1 MESWWTGESN
11 EYACTYQQ
19 RKVYVCLGWQYLY
32 RQSQWKHDDAR
43 EMKRILP
50 LLIALCLSSVSSTAQ
65 EMHIEGFGKVK
76 KGPLNMNHVVV
87 NKQQAIID
95 LKTSEKGFAFLADGK
110 VEIQADEGDGV
121 LTLKTPDKTAFIVVK
136 HPDYGQLT
144 WKVPM
149 KKGLRRKKHYAANLL
164 TFSPDKEY
172 KLQKQWVIFEIQPQD
187 AILTIDSTM
196 TLVQGGR
203 EQFYL
208 PIGKHAYLA
217 ESPFHQQEEG
227 SFELTDEERQIVTVA
242 LQPIYSYLTVRTP
255 LEGCDILVDGQHIGQ
270 TRGTSGHLREG
281 LHRLTVLKDS
291 LRYYDA
297 DFSIG
302 WREKKT
308 IELTMDDLRP
318 VSRET
323 GRRVNKETEDDISL
337 ADSVGPSLKLI
348 TAPVTIKAL
357 DDNTSIWVNREL
369 KGYGSWEGELSE
381 GFYLISTEKDGLE
394 SRSTTLWVD
403 DDKPKNIELL
413 APMGSYGM
421 INVHSNEIGA
431 DVYINGKLA
440 GKTPCVVKNLP
451 SGSNCQVRLVKAGY
465 YEAEKEVQIVGNDL
479 TDIKLKLKKRR

>member
-1 MESWWTGESN
+1 
-11 EYACTYQQ
+11 
-19 RKVYVCLGWQYLY
+19 
-32 RQSQWKHDDAR
+32 
-43 EMKRILP
+43 MKRILP
-50 LLIALCLSSVSSTAQ
+50 LIIALCFSFVTSLAQ
-65 EMHIEGFGKVK
+65 EMHIEEFAKLK
-76 KGPLNMNHVVV
+76 KGPLNMNHVVT

-110 VEIQADEGDGV
+110 MEIQAEEGDGV

-144 WKVPM
+144 WKVPT

-164 TFSPDKEY
+164 TFSPDKEF

-196 TLVQGGR
+196 TLVQGGKQ
-203 EQFYL
+203 QFYL
-208 PIGKHAYLA
+208 PIGKHAYIA

-227 SFELTDEERQIVTVA
+227 SFELTEEERQIVTVA
-242 LQPIYSYLTVRTP
+242 LQPIYSYLTVRTS
-255 LEGCDILVDGQHIGQ
+255 LEGCDILIDGQQIGQ

-281 LHRLTVLKDS
+281 IHRLTVLKDS

-308 IELTMDDLRP
+308 IELSAGDLRP
-318 VSRET
+318 IFKTGGRE
-323 GRRVNKETEDDISL
+323 RIVRSQEEDFL
-337 ADSVGPSLKLI
+337 GADSTTQISVASLKPI

-369 KGYGSWEGELSE
+369 KGYGSWEGELAE

-403 DDKPKNIELL
+403 DDAPKNIELL

-421 INVHSNEIGA
+421 VNVHSNEIGA

-451 SGSNCQVRLVKAGY
+451 SGSNCQVKLVKAGY
-465 YEAEKEVQIVGNDL
+465 YEAEKEVRIVGNDL
-479 TDIKLKLKKRR
+479 TDINLKLKKRR

>member
-1 MESWWTGESN
+1 
-11 EYACTYQQ
+11 
-19 RKVYVCLGWQYLY
+19 
-32 RQSQWKHDDAR
+32 
-43 EMKRILP
+43 MKRILP
-50 LLIALCLSSVSSTAQ
+50 LLIALCFSFVTSWAQ
-65 EMHIEGFGKVK
+65 EMHIEEFAKLK
-76 KGPLNMNHVVV
+76 KGPLNMNHVVT

-110 VEIQADEGDGV
+110 MEIQADEGDGV

-144 WKVPM
+144 WKVPT
-149 KKGLRRKKHYAANLL
+149 KKGLRRKKHYTANLL

-196 TLVQGGR
+196 TLVQGGKQ
-203 EQFYL
+203 QFYL

-217 ESPFHQQEEG
+217 EAPFHQQEEG
-227 SFELTDEERQIVTVA
+227 SFELTDDERQIVTIA
-242 LQPIYSYLTVRTP
+242 LQPIYSYLTVRTS
-255 LEGCDILVDGQHIGQ
+255 LEGCDILIDGQPIGQ

-291 LRYYDA
+291 LMYYDA
-297 DFSIG
+297 DFNIG

-308 IELTMDDLRP
+308 IELTSDDLRP
-318 VSRET
+318 
-323 GRRVNKETEDDISL
+323 I
-337 ADSVGPSLKLI
+337 LKLKTKERERVVRSQEEYSPI

-369 KGYGSWEGELSE
+369 KGYGSWEGELAE

-403 DDKPKNIELL
+403 DDTPKNIELL

-440 GKTPCVVKNLP
+440 GKTPCVVKDLP
-451 SGSNCQVRLVKAGY
+451 SGSNCQVRLVKAGF
-465 YEAEKEVQIVGNDL
+465 YEAEKEVRIVGNDL
-479 TDIKLKLKKRR
+479 TDIDLKLKKRR

>member
-1 MESWWTGESN
+1 
-11 EYACTYQQ
+11 
-19 RKVYVCLGWQYLY
+19 
-32 RQSQWKHDDAR
+32 
-43 EMKRILP
+43 MKRILP
-50 LLIALCLSSVSSTAQ
+50 LLIALCFSFVTSWAQ
-65 EMHIEGFGKVK
+65 EMHIEEFAKLK
-76 KGPLNMNHVVV
+76 KGPLNMNHVVT

-110 VEIQADEGDGV
+110 MEIQADEGDGV

-144 WKVPM
+144 WKVPT
-149 KKGLRRKKHYAANLL
+149 KKGLRRKKHYTANLL

-196 TLVQGGR
+196 TLVQGGKQ
-203 EQFYL
+203 QFYL
-208 PIGKHAYLA
+208 PIGKHAYIA
-217 ESPFHQQEEG
+217 EAPFHQQEEG
-227 SFELTDEERQIVTVA
+227 SFELTDEERQIVTIA
-242 LQPIYSYLTVRTP
+242 LQPIYSYLTVRTS
-255 LEGCDILVDGQHIGQ
+255 LEGCDILIDGQPIGQ

-291 LRYYDA
+291 LMYYDA
-297 DFSIG
+297 DFNIG

-308 IELTMDDLRP
+308 IELTSDDLRP
-318 VSRET
+318 ILKTKERE
-323 GRRVNKETEDDISL
+323 RVVRNQEQEEDKPIK
-337 ADSVGPSLKLI
+337 PI
-348 TAPVTIKAL
+348 IAPVTIKAL

-369 KGYGSWEGELSE
+369 KGYGNWEGELAE

-403 DDKPKNIELL
+403 DDTPKNIELL

-440 GKTPCVVKNLP
+440 GKTPCVVKDLP
-451 SGSNCQVRLVKAGY
+451 SGSNCQVRLVKAGF
-465 YEAEKEVQIVGNDL
+465 YEAEKEVRIVGNDL
-479 TDIKLKLKKRR
+479 TDIDLKLKKRR

>member
-1 MESWWTGESN
+1 
-11 EYACTYQQ
+11 
-19 RKVYVCLGWQYLY
+19 
-32 RQSQWKHDDAR
+32 
-43 EMKRILP
+43 MKRILL
-50 LLIALCLSSVSSTAQ
+50 LLIISHFSLVISMAQ
-65 EMHIEGFGKVK
+65 EMHIEEFAKLK
-76 KGPLNMNHVVV
+76 KGLFNMNHLVT

-110 VEIQADEGDGV
+110 MEIQAEEGDGV

-136 HPDYGQLT
+136 HPDYGHLT
-144 WKVPM
+144 WKVPQ
-149 KKGLRRKKHYAANLL
+149 KKGLRRKKHYAATLITL
-164 TFSPDKEY
+164 SPDKEY
-172 KLQKQWVIFEIQPQD
+172 KLQKQWVIFETQPQGTM
-187 AILTIDSTM
+187 LTIDSTV
-196 TLVQGGR
+196 TLVQGGI

-208 PIGKHAYLA
+208 PVGKHTYLA

-242 LQPIYSYLTVRTP
+242 LQPIYSYLTVRTS
-255 LEGCDILVDGQHIGQ
+255 LEGCDILVDGQVIGK

-281 LHRLTVLKDS
+281 IHRLTVLKDS

-308 IELTMDDLRP
+308 IELTADDLHP
-318 VSRET
+318 VRKKISQ
-323 GRRVNKETEDDISL
+323 GRIVWSEEQDLSQSDS
-337 ADSVGPSLKLI
+337 ADYSPVIALEPLK
-348 TAPVTIKAL
+348 APVTIKAL
-357 DDNTSIWVNREL
+357 DEKTSIWVNREM
-369 KGYGSWEGELSE
+369 KGYGTWEGELEE

-403 DDKPKNIELL
+403 DSTPKNIELL
-413 APMGSYGM
+413 APMNNYGM

-465 YEAEKEVQIVGNDL
+465 YEVEKEIQIVGNDL
-479 TDIKLKLKKRR
+479 TDISLKLKKRR

>member
-1 MESWWTGESN
+1 
-11 EYACTYQQ
+11 
-19 RKVYVCLGWQYLY
+19 
-32 RQSQWKHDDAR
+32 
-43 EMKRILP
+43 MKRILP
-50 LLIALCLSSVSSTAQ
+50 LLIALCFSFVTSWAQ
-65 EMHIEGFGKVK
+65 EMHIEEFAKLK
-76 KGPLNMNHVVV
+76 KGPLNMNHVVT

-110 VEIQADEGDGV
+110 MEIQADEGDGV

-144 WKVPM
+144 WKVPT
-149 KKGLRRKKHYAANLL
+149 KKGLRRKKHYTANLL

-196 TLVQGGR
+196 TLVQGGKQ
-203 EQFYL
+203 QFYL

-217 ESPFHQQEEG
+217 EAPFHQQEEG
-227 SFELTDEERQIVTVA
+227 SFELTDDERQIVTIA
-242 LQPIYSYLTVRTP
+242 LQPIYSYLTVRTS
-255 LEGCDILVDGQHIGQ
+255 LEGCDILIDGQPIGQ

-291 LRYYDA
+291 LMYYDA
-297 DFSIG
+297 DFNIG
-302 WREKKT
+302 WREKNT
-308 IELTMDDLRP
+308 IELTSDDLRP
-318 VSRET
+318 ILKTKERE
-323 GRRVNKETEDDISL
+323 RVVRNQEQEEDKPIK
-337 ADSVGPSLKLI
+337 PI
-348 TAPVTIKAL
+348 IAPVTIKAL

-369 KGYGSWEGELSE
+369 KGYGSWEGELAE

-403 DDKPKNIELL
+403 DDTPKNIELL

-440 GKTPCVVKNLP
+440 GKTPCVVKDLP
-451 SGSNCQVRLVKAGY
+451 SGSNCQVRLVKAGF
-465 YEAEKEVQIVGNDL
+465 YEAEKEVRIVGNDL
-479 TDIKLKLKKRR
+479 TDIDLKLKKRR

>member
-1 MESWWTGESN
+1 
-11 EYACTYQQ
+11 
-19 RKVYVCLGWQYLY
+19 
-32 RQSQWKHDDAR
+32 
-43 EMKRILP
+43 MKRILP
-50 LLIALCLSSVSSTAQ
+50 LLIALCFSFVTSWAQ
-65 EMHIEGFGKVK
+65 EMHIEEFAKLK
-76 KGPLNMNHVVV
+76 KGPLNMNHVVT

-110 VEIQADEGDGV
+110 MEIQADEGDGV

-144 WKVPM
+144 WKVPT
-149 KKGLRRKKHYAANLL
+149 KKGLRRKKHYTANLL

-196 TLVQGGR
+196 TLVQGGKQ
-203 EQFYL
+203 QFYL
-208 PIGKHAYLA
+208 PIGKHAYIA

-227 SFELTDEERQIVTVA
+227 SFELTEEERQIVTVA
-242 LQPIYSYLTVRTP
+242 LQPIYSYLTVRTS
-255 LEGCDILVDGQHIGQ
+255 LEGCDILIDGQPIGQ
-270 TRGTSGHLREG
+270 MRGTSGHLREG

-291 LRYYDA
+291 LMYYDA
-297 DFSIG
+297 DFNIG

-308 IELTMDDLRP
+308 IELTSDDLRP
-318 VSRET
+318 ILKTKERE
-323 GRRVNKETEDDISL
+323 RVVRNQEQEEDKPIK
-337 ADSVGPSLKLI
+337 PI
-348 TAPVTIKAL
+348 IAPVTIKAL

-369 KGYGSWEGELSE
+369 KGYGSWEGELAE

-403 DDKPKNIELL
+403 DDTPKMIELL

-440 GKTPCVVKNLP
+440 GKTPCVVKDLP
-451 SGSNCQVRLVKAGY
+451 SGSNCQVRLVKAGF
-465 YEAEKEVQIVGNDL
+465 YEAEKEVRIVGNDL
-479 TDIKLKLKKRR
+479 TDIDLKLKKRR

>member
-1 MESWWTGESN
+1 
-11 EYACTYQQ
+11 
-19 RKVYVCLGWQYLY
+19 
-32 RQSQWKHDDAR
+32 
-43 EMKRILP
+43 MKRILL
-50 LLIALCLSSVSSTAQ
+50 LLITFHFSLVISLAQ
-65 EMHIEGFGKVK
+65 EMHIEEFAKLK
-76 KGPLNMNHVVV
+76 KGLFNMNHLVT

-110 VEIQADEGDGV
+110 MEIQAEEGDGV

-144 WKVPM
+144 WKVPQ
-149 KKGLRRKKHYAANLL
+149 KKGLRKKKHYAANLVTL
-164 TFSPDKEY
+164 SPDKEY

-187 AILTIDSTM
+187 IILTIDSTV
-196 TLVQGGR
+196 TLVHGGI

-208 PIGKHAYLA
+208 PVGKHTYLA

-255 LEGCDILVDGQHIGQ
+255 LEGCDILVDGQPIGK

-281 LHRLTVLKDS
+281 IHRLTVLKDS

-302 WREKKT
+302 WSEKKT
-308 IELTMDDLRP
+308 IELTADDLHP
-318 VSRET
+318 VSKKISR
-323 GRRVNKETEDDISL
+323 GRIVWSEEQDLSKSDS
-337 ADSVGPSLKLI
+337 ADYTPVVALEPLK
-348 TAPVTIKAL
+348 APVTIKAL
-357 DDNTSIWVNREL
+357 DENTSIWVNREM
-369 KGYGSWEGELSE
+369 KGYGTWEGELEE

-403 DDKPKNIELL
+403 DSTPKNIELL
-413 APMGSYGM
+413 APMNNYGM

-465 YEAEKEVQIVGNDL
+465 YEVVKEIQIVGNDL
-479 TDIKLKLKKRR
+479 TDISLKLKKRR

>member
-1 MESWWTGESN
+1 
-11 EYACTYQQ
+11 
-19 RKVYVCLGWQYLY
+19 
-32 RQSQWKHDDAR
+32 
-43 EMKRILP
+43 MKRLLP
-50 LLIALCLSSVSSTAQ
+50 LIIALGLSPVLSSAQ
-65 EMHIEGFGKVK
+65 EMHIEGFGKIK

-110 VEIQADEGDGV
+110 AAIQADEGDGM

-144 WKVPM
+144 WKVPT
-149 KKGLRRKKHYAANLL
+149 KKGLRRKKHYVANLL

-203 EQFYL
+203 EQFCL
-208 PIGKHAYLA
+208 PIGKHAYLV

-227 SFELTDEERQIVTVA
+227 SFELTDEERQTVTVA
-242 LQPIYSYLTVRTP
+242 LQPIYSYLTVKTP
-255 LEGCDILVDGQHIGQ
+255 LEGCDILVDGQLIGQ
-270 TRGTSGHLREG
+270 TRATSGHLREG
-281 LHRLTVLKDS
+281 LHHLIVLKDS
-291 LRYYDA
+291 LRYCDA

-318 VSRET
+318 II
-323 GRRVNKETEDDISL
+323 KETVVRSQETV
-337 ADSVGPSLKLI
+337 DSGQDTVVYTKHI

-369 KGYGSWEGELSE
+369 KGYGSWEGELEE

-394 SRSTTLWVD
+394 SRSMTLWVD

-465 YEAEKEVQIVGNDL
+465 FVAEKEVQIVGNDL
-479 TDIKLKLKKRR
+479 TDVKLKLKKRR